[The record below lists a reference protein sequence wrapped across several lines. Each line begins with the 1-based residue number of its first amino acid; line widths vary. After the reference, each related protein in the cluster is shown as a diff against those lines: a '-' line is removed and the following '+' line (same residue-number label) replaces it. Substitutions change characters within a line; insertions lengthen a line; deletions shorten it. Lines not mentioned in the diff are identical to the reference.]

1 MTIAAQLIVQTV
13 SVDRLQDPNATKW
26 PIPELCRSFN
36 RCQRAIFTLRPDLG
50 SARVTLAL
58 VAGALQTLASGSK
71 MLLNVERNTGG
82 NKRAVKMPKNG
93 KAIVDA
99 QIPNWRSLA
108 GVTEILEAYYDER
121 DPLHFEVYPPA
132 ASSGASLELVTAVY
146 PTDITI
152 QSSGTYADVTGN
164 FGLQDIAMGAQ
175 VELMCAEAYLK
186 DANFAAQGG
195 RASTHLTLAANL
207 LGVELKSVLQ
217 FMPRADDIQGAPATS
232 T

>member
-26 PIPELCRSFN
+26 PIPELARSFN

-50 SARVTLAL
+50 SKRASLTC
-58 VAGALQTLASGSK
+58 VAGALQTLPNDAK
-71 MLLNVERNTGG
+71 MLLNVERNTAG
-82 NKRAVKMPKNG
+82 NKGAVKMPKNG

-99 QIPNWRSLA
+99 QVRNWRSLT
-108 GVTEILEAYYDER
+108 GVTDILEAYYDER

-132 ASSGASLELVTAVY
+132 TTSASLEIVYAAY
-146 PTDITI
+146 PTDISI
-152 QSSGTYADVTGN
+152 PAGGTVYSDISGN

-175 VELMCAEAYLK
+175 IELMCAEAYLK
-186 DANFAAQGG
+186 DAGFAAQGG
-195 RASTHLTLAANL
+195 RANTHMTLAANL
-207 LGVELKSVLQ
+207 LGVDMKSLIQ
-217 FMPRADDIQGAPATS
+217 FMPRADDIQGVPATS